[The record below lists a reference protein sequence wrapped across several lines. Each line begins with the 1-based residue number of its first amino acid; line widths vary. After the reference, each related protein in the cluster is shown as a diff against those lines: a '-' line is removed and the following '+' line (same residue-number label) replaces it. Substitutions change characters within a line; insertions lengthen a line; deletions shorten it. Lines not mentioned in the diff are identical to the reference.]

1 MNKLNQKRIF
11 LIIIAVIIVILIAI
25 LVGYFFLKD
34 QKEENP
40 NNEPINS
47 NEIIQEVE
55 PEEAEGMYQEL
66 TQNCTGALVW
76 NLEVGDKTAITDL
89 STTEACRNEDYYS
102 KMIGY
107 TYNDLGVVLHV
118 NVLKR
123 TGNSVYKLDDTYV
136 GEYDENNI
144 DTLLESGT
152 TYEYT
157 FVQKEDRYELTEVSL
172 MPVE

>member
-1 MNKLNQKRIF
+1 MKFLLVPICCLTILLFGRNIITENFSSRISQKSW
-11 LIIIAVIIVILIAI
+11 VT
-25 LVGYFFLKD
+25 
-34 QKEENP
+34 
-40 NNEPINS
+40 
-47 NEIIQEVE
+47 VE

-76 NLEVGDKTAITDL
+76 NLEVGDKIAITDL
-89 STTEACRNEDYYS
+89 STTEACKNEDYYS